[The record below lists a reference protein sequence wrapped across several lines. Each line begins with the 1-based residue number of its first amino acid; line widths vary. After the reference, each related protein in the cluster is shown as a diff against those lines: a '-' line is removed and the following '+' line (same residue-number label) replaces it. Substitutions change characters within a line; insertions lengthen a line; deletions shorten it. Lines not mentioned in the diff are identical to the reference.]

1 MASLIPGYNYD
12 IFISYRQ
19 KDNKGDR
26 WVSEF
31 VEALKTE
38 LESTFKEE
46 ISVYFDINPHDGL
59 LETHEVN
66 ASLKEKVKH
75 LEEKRIIKSS
85 PAFERKDWVEL
96 ESGKRFLTKKELAKY
111 FGMAVGTISNQ
122 ISTGTFPIRVKRMG
136 KSVRFDMREILDY
149 LETNQPFWERDRKEN
164 THKR

>member
-1 MASLIPGYNYD
+1 M
-12 IFISYRQ
+12 
-19 KDNKGDR
+19 
-26 WVSEF
+26 
-31 VEALKTE
+31 KTDTKLSRLFSE
-38 LESTFKEE
+38 LEWEMTRLEE
-46 ISVYFDINPHDGL
+46 EN
-59 LETHEVN
+59 T
-66 ASLKEKVKH
+66 SLKEKVKH
-75 LEEKRIIKSS
+75 LEENRIIKPSTV
-85 PAFERKDWVEL
+85 FERKDWVEL